1 MPKDIDG
8 PTSHSELL
16 KTEFD
21 RVMVALYRAMRRFAT
36 PGIHSGIPEL
46 AALLD
51 RNPESMQHQFS
62 PTSYEHAP
70 TVHAFLQVIE
80 TLKPRDAVQELAALA
95 DCVTIP
101 RSPRAEDVGAP
112 DSEAQA
118 WCELA
123 NRAGQI
129 VFSIPQDR
137 GRPLT
142 AEQRE
147 QTRERLLDLI
157 AYAAHLLTRIK

>member
-80 TLKPRDAVQELAALA
+80 TLKPRDAVQEIAALA
-95 DCVTIP
+95 DSVTIP
-101 RSPRAEDVGAP
+101 RSPRAQDVGAP
-112 DSEAQA
+112 ADDAAAFSG
-118 WCELA
+118 LA
-123 NRAGQI
+123 DKAVNVMVAA
-129 VFSIPQDR
+129 QDR
-137 GRPLT
+137 ARPLT

-147 QTRERLLDLI
+147 QVRERLLDLI